1 MHFTLSFL
9 NKIGICM
16 NIYVCYVHSNFCFLR
31 DCLIF
36 IIHYIVGCSVMLL
49 FIIYLLLA
57 TSYIWSCAMVMMI
70 QSTSYFVNFHMQG
83 SEQGPMFCRNVD
95 LFPFRQISGS

>member
-1 MHFTLSFL
+1 
-9 NKIGICM
+9 
-16 NIYVCYVHSNFCFLR
+16 
-31 DCLIF
+31 
-36 IIHYIVGCSVMLL
+36 MLL

-57 TSYIWSCAMVMMI
+57 TPFPFSFKNFVVRKVTCCNMRDPDDIYIWSCAMVMMI

-83 SEQGPMFCRNVD
+83 SEGPMFCRNVD